1 MSKISRKIVIGST
14 AGFVLPHFA
23 FAALST
29 IEDVLDYLISAATPL
44 LSILVGIAI
53 VVFFWGIV
61 KTIAHG
67 GDETARAEGKE
78 LMVWGMVGFVVMVS
92 FWAILGFIQE
102 SFYASAGG
110 SPTPISSLELQRQ
123 TIPTI

>member
-1 MSKISRKIVIGST
+1 MSKISRKIVIGLT
-14 AGFVLPHFA
+14 AGLVLPQFA
-23 FAALST
+23 YAALSS

-53 VVFFWGIV
+53 IVFFWGIV

-67 GDETARAEGKE
+67 GDEAARAEGKE

-110 SPTPISSLELQRQ
+110 SPTPISSLELQSQ
-123 TIPTI
+123 NIPAS